1 MIIRGSSI
9 LICARTNTYMHIYIH
24 TYIHTYLYTHAC
36 VHTCRHAYARAYI
49 HAYRFTDIQ
58 TQRNG
63 ILNNIKLMIYIFKKR
78 MLRMYYA
85 IGLVIMLSY
94 VKAHV

>member
-9 LICARTNTYMHIYIH
+9 LICARTHTYMHIYLH